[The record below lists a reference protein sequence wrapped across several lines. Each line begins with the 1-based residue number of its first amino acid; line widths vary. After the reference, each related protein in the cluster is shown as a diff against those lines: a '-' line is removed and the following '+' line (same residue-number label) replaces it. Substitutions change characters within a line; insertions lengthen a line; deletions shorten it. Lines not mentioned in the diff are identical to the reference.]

1 MMKHNL
7 RYITLL
13 VLVAGSFQVLKAQQV
28 SVKASIDTT
37 KALIGDQLK
46 LLLEV
51 DKPRDIDVVFPK
63 VPDSLETKVEV
74 VSRSKIDTVKLDD
87 KEREKLVQK
96 LLITS
101 FDSGMHKIPSFFFK
115 LKNGSHIDSTATNP
129 LAFLM
134 QGMKIDTTKGPV
146 DIKAPYGAPVS
157 LKEVIPYILGIILIA
172 AIIFFIFYY
181 IKWKKK
187 NVPLFVKPEKPAEPA
202 HIIALRELDRI
213 KAQKLW
219 QQEKIKQYYSEV
231 SDAIRIYI
239 QNRFNIQAMEQ
250 TSAETLNAFKF
261 RRDLVDENSLNQL
274 QHILSLADLVKFA
287 KYTPLTDDNNLTLVN
302 AYFFV
307 NQTKKEEVK
316 MPEKPD
322 EKTEEKEQENVEQKA
337 DE

>member
-1 MMKHNL
+1 MKHNL

-13 VLVAGSFQVLKAQQV
+13 VLIIGNFQSMRAQQV

-37 KALIGDQLK
+37 RALIGDQLK

-51 DKPRDIDVVFPK
+51 EKPRDIDVIFPR
-63 VPDSLETKVEV
+63 VPDSLDTKIEV
-74 VSRSKIDTVKLDD
+74 VNRSKVDTVELDN

-101 FDSGMHKIPSFFFK
+101 FDSGMHKIPSFYFK
-115 LKNGSHIDSTATNP
+115 LKSGSSVDSMATSP

-157 LKEVIPYILGIILIA
+157 LKEVIPYILGIILLA

-187 NVPLFVKPEKPAEPA
+187 NVPMFSKPEKPAEPA
-202 HIIALRELDRI
+202 HVIALRELDRI

-231 SDAIRIYI
+231 SDTIRVYI

-250 TSAETLNAFKF
+250 TSAETLSAFKF

-287 KYTPLTDDNNLTLVN
+287 KYTPLTDDNNLTLIN

-307 NQTKKEEVK
+307 NQTKKEEMK
-316 MPEKPD
+316 APEKP
-322 EKTEEKEQENVEQKA
+322 EENKENTQEEKVEQKA